1 MLYLLSC
8 NNKKSGW
15 KFFWY
20 RLVSD
25 ELNSDRTASF
35 KCTTDGLF
43 EDENNCQMYYECLWV
58 GTMFEK
64 QEHVRCPRKL
74 IYNPRKHRC
83 DNIFEFEN
91 QFANGIQTGEELIEF
106 MRFRNCIGT
115 RNLVIGAGGE
125 EDAGGGGGATIS
137 DDTTQRPYNTN
148 EDPYYSVLV
157 ANTSPPTDYW
167 PPKLYLFDEGAQA
180 NTAAATDDTTTTTS
194 TTTSTEPITRFIK
207 IPFSLKF
214 KIFEVSLKAETI
226 LNLKKKQVFIR
237 LYVINWLKL

>member
-1 MLYLLSC
+1 MNIFCYI
-8 NNKKSGW
+8 
-15 KFFWY
+15 
-20 RLVSD
+20 LVSD

-137 DDTTQRPYNTN
+137 DDSTSPRPYNTN

-194 TTTSTEPITRFIK
+194 TSTTSTEPITRFIK
-207 IPFSLKF
+207 IH
-214 KIFEVSLKAETI
+214 KIK
-226 LNLKKKQVFIR
+226 
-237 LYVINWLKL
+237 